1 MQMSLKRFSVLWL
14 AAWMLMA
21 SWAVK
26 AHPTFQTFF
35 QDSGSVMLLIDPA
48 SGDIVEANAAAAK
61 FYGYSIPQL
70 QRMTIQE
77 INQLTPKQVAEERR
91 LAKSEGRNYFIFR
104 HELADGEI
112 RTVEVHSEPY
122 DFNGRT
128 LLLSMVHDMTP
139 LREKS
144 EDFWHYQTRL
154 EEMVDAQRQELEA
167 SYARQTWILVTGILI
182 QALLILL
189 LLWVMHR
196 RQKLQ
201 KSLNDVASLLTNIM
215 NSATGVGIIA
225 TDTEGMVTA
234 FNHGAEKLLGYRAD
248 EIIGKV
254 TPLKFHDKEEV
265 KAQQDV
271 LSRLLGRP
279 VNGFGVFVEQ
289 LEGNQHRQSEW
300 TYIRKDGSR
309 FLVSLYASNILNEA
323 GDVIG
328 YLGLVQDISE
338 LKASQLA
345 LETARNELKA
355 TFDALPDLLFEIDLN
370 GVILSYHSSES
381 NHLYVTPDVFLNKTV
396 DAVLPEKP
404 AIVIMT
410 ALHNAHKSGQSFG
423 LQYALDFEDGRRYY
437 ELSVS
442 RKTPSEAT
450 ETPRFVVLVRDISL
464 RKRQERQL
472 AEKDQRLNLILEASN
487 IGQWDWDIVNDVM
500 LWDARSY
507 TMLGFKEN
515 AFKVSFEKWR
525 QMLHPDDCHAVE
537 RLQAHLEDK
546 DTYSVEYRLAT
557 VDNDWLWIE
566 SRGQVVERD
575 DEGHPTRMVGM
586 HMDVS
591 DRKQVEDMIAM
602 NEERLRTIFEI
613 LPIGISLTDRD
624 GHILE
629 CNSASEKLLGITR
642 EEHTSRRYDDDVWQ
656 IYREDGTPMPPDEYA
671 SVRALQDHTTIKNQV
686 MEVRR
691 TDGSTWLNVNA
702 TPLDHPQYGLV
713 ISYEDISDKR
723 AAEARLNLAA
733 SVFTHAREGI
743 TITDKNGL
751 IIDVNRG
758 FTMITGYE
766 RDEVIGK
773 NPNIL
778 SSGRQ
783 PKEFY
788 NTMWKTLFDKG
799 HWTGEMWNRDKNG
812 SIYAQLITISAIKDS
827 NGSIQNY
834 VGLFT
839 DITSLKEQQQQ
850 LEHIAHYDVLTQL
863 PNRSLLAD
871 RLNQA
876 MLIINRHGGYLAVL
890 FIDLDQ
896 FKAINDSFGH
906 DIGDDLLVEVSKRM
920 RIALREEDTLA
931 RIGGDEFVA
940 VLTKLEGIQD
950 CEEIL
955 DRLLVA
961 ASDPVEVQGHSL
973 TVSASIGVTFYPD
986 DQGDADQLMRH
997 ADQAMYQAK
1006 QEGKNRYHFFDVS
1019 HDSMV
1024 KSQSRIQREMA
1035 DAIEHNQFE
1044 LHFQPKVNIK
1054 EGRVIGVEALVR
1066 WPHPEKG
1073 LLMPADFLPSV
1084 DGLPLSIELDKWV
1097 LRTALKQAN
1106 IWHEQGMHINVS
1118 VNIGA
1123 HFIQHR
1129 DFMETLREYVADYP
1143 ALPPFTLEI
1152 EILETSALEDVV
1164 NVSLLIRECHELGV
1178 NFALDDFGT
1187 GYSSLTYLRHL
1198 PAKIIKI
1205 DQTFIR
1211 DMLMDSDDRAIV
1223 DGILKLAQAFDR
1235 EVIAEGVE
1243 TEAHFEALLA
1253 MGCELAQGYAIA
1265 RPMLPEALPD
1275 WVCEWEKSP
1284 QCEKS

>member
-1 MQMSLKRFSVLWL
+1 MLLLSL
-14 AAWMLMA
+14 AAG
-21 SWAVK
+21 
-26 AHPTFQTFF
+26 AHPTFQQFF
-35 QDSGSVMLLIDPA
+35 KGSGSVMMLIEPS
-48 SGDIVEANAAAAK
+48 SGEIVEANSAAAK

-70 QRMTIQE
+70 QRMTIQQ
-77 INQLTPKQVAEERR
+77 INQLTPEQVAEERR

-104 HELADGEI
+104 HKLANDEV

-128 LLLSMVHDMTP
+128 LLLSTIHDMTP
-139 LREKS
+139 LREKN

-154 EEMVDAQRQELEA
+154 ENMVDEQRQELKA
-167 SYARQTWILVTGILI
+167 SYERQTWTLVSGILI
-182 QALLILL
+182 QTVLILL
-189 LLWVMHR
+189 LLWFMYR

-201 KSLNDVASLLTNIM
+201 KSLNDVATMLTNIM
-215 NSATGVGIIA
+215 NAATGVGIIA
-225 TDTEGMVTA
+225 TDKEGVITA
-234 FNHGAEKLLGYRAD
+234 FNHGAEKILGYRAD
-248 EIIGKV
+248 EVVGKT
-254 TPLKFHDKEEV
+254 TPLKFHDKAEV
-265 KAQQDV
+265 KAQQTA
-271 LSRLLGRP
+271 LSKLLGKP
-279 VNGFGVFVEQ
+279 MDGFGVFVEQ
-289 LEGNQHRQSEW
+289 LENNQHRESEW

-309 FLVSLYASNILNEA
+309 LMVSLYTSNILNEA
-323 GDVIG
+323 GDVVG
-328 YLGLVQDISE
+328 YLGLAQDISE
-338 LKASQLA
+338 LKTSQKA

-355 TFDALPDLLFEIDLN
+355 TLDALPDLLFEVDLS
-370 GVILSYHSSES
+370 GVIHSYHSSEAD
-381 NHLYVTPDVFLNKTV
+381 HLYVSPDVFLNKQV
-396 DAVLPEKP
+396 EEVLPEKP

-410 ALHNAHKSGQSFG
+410 ALHNAYKSGNSFG
-423 LQYALDFEDGRRYY
+423 LQYALDFADGRRYY

-442 RKTPSEAT
+442 RKTPLDAAES
-450 ETPRFVVLVRDISL
+450 PKFVVLARDISL

-515 AFKVSFEKWR
+515 AFQVSFEKWR

-629 CNSASEKLLGITR
+629 CNSASEKLLGLTR
-642 EEHTSRRYDDDVWQ
+642 EEHTSRRYDDDVWL

-671 SVRALQDHTTIKNQV
+671 SVRALQDHTTVKNQV
-686 MEVRR
+686 MEIRH
-691 TDGSTWLNVNA
+691 TGGSTWLNVNA

-713 ISYEDISDKR
+713 ITYEDISDKR

-743 TITDKNGL
+743 TITDKNGR

-758 FTMITGYE
+758 FTLITGYE
-766 RDEVIGK
+766 RDEVIGQ

-783 PKEFY
+783 PQEFY
-788 NTMWKTLFDKG
+788 NTMWKTLFEKG
-799 HWTGEMWNRDKNG
+799 HWTGEMWNRHKDG
-812 SIYAQLITISAIKDS
+812 SIYAQIITISAIQDA
-827 NGSIQNY
+827 NGAIQNY

-863 PNRSLLAD
+863 PNRTLLAD
-871 RLNQA
+871 RLSQA
-876 MLIINRHGGYLAVL
+876 MFIINRRGGYLAVL

-920 RIALREEDTLA
+920 RSALREEDTLS

-940 VLTKLEGIQD
+940 VLANLESLKD

-955 DRLLVA
+955 ERLLKA
-961 ASDPVEVQGHSL
+961 ASDPVHVQGHTL
-973 TVSASIGVTFYPD
+973 TVSASIGVTFYPE
-986 DQGDADQLMRH
+986 DQGDPDQLMRH

-1006 QEGKNRYHFFDVS
+1006 QEGKNRYHYFDVS
-1019 HDSMV
+1019 HDSMM
-1024 KSQSRIQREMA
+1024 KSQSRIQQEIIE
-1035 DAIEHNQFE
+1035 AIDQDQFV

-1054 EGRVIGVEALVR
+1054 EGRVIGAEALVR
-1066 WPHPEKG
+1066 WQYPDRG
-1073 LLMPADFLPSV
+1073 LLLPGDFLPNIE
-1084 DGLPLSIELDKWV
+1084 GLPLSIELDKWV
-1097 LRTALKQAN
+1097 LRTALKQLNA
-1106 IWHEQGMHINVS
+1106 WHEQGLHFNVS

-1123 HFIQHR
+1123 YFIQHR
-1129 DFMETLREYVADYP
+1129 DFMETLRDYVSQYP
-1143 ALPPFTLEI
+1143 ALPPFSLEV

-1164 NVSLLIRECHELGV
+1164 NISLLIRECLELGV
-1178 NFALDDFGT
+1178 HFALDDFGT

-1198 PAKIIKI
+1198 PAQTVKI

-1211 DMLMDSDDRAIV
+1211 DMLVDPDDRAIV
-1223 DGILKLAQAFDR
+1223 DGILKLAQAFSR

-1243 TEAHFEALLA
+1243 TEAHFEALLK
-1253 MGCELAQGYAIA
+1253 MGCELVQGYAIA
-1265 RPMLPEALPD
+1265 KPMVPEALPD
-1275 WVCEWEKSP
+1275 WVCEWEEAPECK
-1284 QCEKS
+1284 KT